1 MCVWPSG
8 SSCHACS
15 LGLSHNT
22 TFSTPALPAVA
33 RQCTGMAWR
42 LSPGR
47 AMWGL
52 ALATV
57 RLQIAFSQM
66 LQSPSEVEA
75 QLTLNTCTGD
85 NKLSFISS
93 PKSIPLKSS
102 YTCLPTDTSMFWA
115 PAGLSSHLCVVYG
128 HSPLLL
134 TCYQPR
140 KQALPERLIQLRLL
154 PEDNPASM
162 DSQAAQDSRQLFPS
176 VCKLDWINKSA
187 PIIVLTIQHKR
198 QLGLSSVDASCFSYF
213 PPTFLGSGKQ

>member
-1 MCVWPSG
+1 MFGQVAAAAMPA
-8 SSCHACS
+8 HLAF
-15 LGLSHNT
+15 LT
-22 TFSTPALPAVA
+22 TLP
-33 RQCTGMAWR
+33 
-42 LSPGR
+42 
-47 AMWGL
+47 L
-52 ALATV
+52 ALQLYRPSHGSAQAWPGACPQAEPRGATV

-102 YTCLPTDTSMFWA
+102 YTCLPRDTSMLWA

-162 DSQAAQDSRQLFPS
+162 NSQAARDSRQLFPS

-198 QLGLSSVDASCFSYF
+198 QLGLSSGEASCFSYF